1 MVAVVIENNDFRL
14 IDDLN
19 PTTIEQLNDSNLLK
33 ECFVDGTF
41 VSTASFKEIRN
52 RLQTESIRVYGK

>member
-1 MVAVVIENNDFRL
+1 M

-33 ECFVDGTF
+33 ECFVDGAF